1 MAICF
6 VLKNSN
12 FTIFHIILITVLP
25 VRFQKV
31 KLCLPFVLF
40 LGGEKRFCCPLS
52 FWHKCSLP
60 EIVCLF
66 STAGDL
72 VVATVSG
79 VTTPLHPNHPS
90 IHSTFRSKA
99 HNAIKAILP
108 ERSKNVAKYI
118 GHCVTQLK
126 LKQ

>member
-40 LGGEKRFCCPLS
+40 LGGEKRFRCPLP
-52 FWHKCSLP
+52 FWHKSSLP

-72 VVATVSG
+72 VVVTVPG
-79 VTTPLHPNHPS
+79 VTTPS
-90 IHSTFRSKA
+90 IHSTLCSKA
-99 HNAIKAILP
+99 HNAIKTISP
-108 ERSKNVAKYI
+108 ERSKNVTNYVR
-118 GHCVTQLK
+118 HCVTQLK
-126 LKQ
+126 LKQRKQ